1 MRTNKLPVLRIE
13 TPFFAGSRICLSP
26 TTLPLGGGP
35 TGKSPLYIPRNQIIA
50 FDIRALH
57 RDKDTWGP
65 DANDFRPERWEKA
78 RPGWEY
84 IPFNG
89 GPRTC
94 LAQQLVLVEA
104 GYVVTR
110 LARVYKGV
118 EKRDEGP
125 WVEELKLSV
134 RSRYGVKV
142 GMVVA

>member
-1 MRTNKLPVLRIE
+1 M
-13 TPFFAGSRICLSP
+13 
-26 TTLPLGGGP
+26 
-35 TGKSPLYIPRNQIIA
+35 
-50 FDIRALH
+50 
-57 RDKDTWGP
+57 
-65 DANDFRPERWEKA
+65 
-78 RPGWEY
+78 
-84 IPFNG
+84 
-89 GPRTC
+89 
-94 LAQQLVLVEA
+94 LVEA